1 MARKWRATF
10 NDSKSGESLNRMR
23 KLDLN
28 NTSEAPLSKI
38 FWVPP
43 QESDSQPDVR
53 IRKHIEDLRI
63 LRAPAREPAMS
74 LFRLGS
80 FGEDTVLH
88 QRVEDVF
95 CGKNTFLVN
104 TSGTGKTR
112 LLYEGLCVNWGIYFT
127 STVDTT
133 GLGLDD
139 IHDIIGRDGFLERDK
154 QFVSILNPKVVPSSE
169 FVESLRQNLQ
179 LAHKQLSIALLSRLI
194 IFKTFLETAAT
205 QGNRTEYRQLWL
217 RWQLRVMS
225 KIPKIAQDL
234 GTCFMDD
241 PGDSVDDALVD
252 ILDDIKSLH
261 HPSGET
267 FYVVLDEANH
277 ASQCLRLSFC
287 DETASES
294 SYYPALKVIL
304 RTWIKHLAHYP
315 FTFVVAGTEIPRRY
329 FAEADEWGDWI
340 WSSNTGGFDK
350 RDDLQAYILPLL
362 PPQYVSTPSGK
373 SLLQRLW
380 KWTRGR
386 HRFTAAMMSIL
397 VERSFEAP
405 HSQLDGYISAVTG
418 GYIPDVS
425 EDEEEEDELGWVDPM
440 PFQPLDFDA
449 LEFHKVLASCVHET
463 LIAYLLDF
471 DEQIVFPETEIL
483 LVSRALGRFVDDR
496 CSRIVV
502 NEPFVVAGA
511 ALWYSR
517 QRHSMLDFEHFS
529 KTILRPSIS
538 VTHAVSYAIIC
549 LAAVFH
555 SNSRSFV
562 DLFSITL
569 PASSEDVNVDIVT
582 TKTLRKRRKA
592 EVEWRF
598 AKDPSLRIVTWS
610 RTINS
615 ALHWIRRRPTPF
627 CIYLSA
633 GEPAIAFF
641 VLKTSRGQ
649 RFWVLLRVVPPESPP
664 EEVTRLADSCH
675 PHRIFEQKI
684 PEASSSST
692 PSKSS
697 AFRLLQKLPGLYPG
711 VGTSGVL
718 RVLCSFTDEL
728 DISHIPSD
736 DISSLAVLNNDTI
749 LNSSQSCAAD
759 VTFMETLMETL
770 IKNCVETKPPPKA
783 AKKRP
788 ASSSPTALVE
798 PEEVR
803 PTKRASKSAI
813 RQGSV
818 EKGKA
823 TETSSPKS
831 VSSTTAGS
839 STGLRRSE
847 RLARSES

>member
-1 MARKWRATF
+1 MARSWKAIF
-10 NDSKSGESLNRMR
+10 DSSQSGEELR
-23 KLDLN
+23 KLRELDLKS
-28 NTSEAPLSKI
+28 TLESPLPEDFWIPTQEAN
-38 FWVPP
+38 
-43 QESDSQPDVR
+43 DHPD
-53 IRKHIEDLRI
+53 ITKHIENLHL
-63 LRAPAREPAMS
+63 LRAPASEPAMV
-74 LFRLGS
+74 LFRLGTFS
-80 FGEDTVLH
+80 EDKALEE
-88 QRVEDVF
+88 RVKDVF
-95 CGKNTFLVN
+95 CEKNTFLVN

-127 STVDTT
+127 STVDST
-133 GLGLDD
+133 GLGLGD
-139 IHDIIGRDGFLERDK
+139 IQGIIGGGGALDYDK
-154 QFVSILNPKVVPSSE
+154 HFVSILDPNSVSSSE
-169 FVESLRQNLQ
+169 FAETLRQNLQ
-179 LAHKQLSIALLSRLI
+179 LAHQHLSVALLSRLI
-194 IFKTFLETAAT
+194 VFKTFLETAAS
-205 QGNRTEYRQLWL
+205 QGNPPESRQLWL
-217 RWQLRVMS
+217 QWQLGILS
-225 KIPKIAQDL
+225 KVPKVAQEL
-234 GTCFMDD
+234 RTCFTDD
-241 PGDSVDDALVD
+241 PGNSVDDALVD
-252 ILDDIKSLH
+252 ILDDIKSLRH
-261 HPSGET
+261 SSGET
-267 FYVVLDEANH
+267 FYVVLDEANY
-277 ASQCLRLSFC
+277 ASKCLDFSFC
-287 DETASES
+287 DETGSEP

-304 RTWIKHLAHYP
+304 RTWIKHLAHHP

-329 FAEADEWGDWI
+329 FAEADEWGGWI

-350 RDDLQAYILPLL
+350 RDNLQAYVLPLL

-373 SLLQRLW
+373 RLLQRLW
-380 KWTRGR
+380 EWTRGR
-386 HRFTAAMMSIL
+386 HRFTASMMSVLI
-397 VERSFEAP
+397 ERSFEAP
-405 HSQLDGYISAVTG
+405 HSQLDGYISALTG
-418 GYIPDVS
+418 GYIPDAS
-425 EDEEEEDELGWVDPM
+425 EDEEEEEDELVWVDPM

-449 LEFHKVLASCVHET
+449 LEFHKVLASCIHET

-502 NEPFVVAGA
+502 DEPFVVAGA
-511 ALWYSR
+511 ALWFSR

-538 VTHAVSYAIIC
+538 VTHAVSYTIVC
-549 LAAVFH
+549 LTAVFD
-555 SNSRSFV
+555 SNSHSFA
-562 DLFSITL
+562 DLFSIML
-569 PASSEDVNVDIVT
+569 PASSEDVNVNIVT
-582 TKTLRKRRKA
+582 SKTLRKRRKA

-610 RTINS
+610 RTIDS

-649 RFWVLLRVVPPESPP
+649 RFWVLLRVVPPGSPP
-664 EEVTRLADSCH
+664 EEVTRLAGSCH

-692 PSKSS
+692 PSKSA
-697 AFRLLQKLPGLYPG
+697 AFRSLQKLPGLYPG

-718 RVLCSFTDEL
+718 RVLCSFADEL

-749 LNSSQSCAAD
+749 RNSTQSCAAD
-759 VTFMETLMETL
+759 ETFMETLMETL
-770 IKNCVETKPPPKA
+770 IKNCVEIKPPSKA

-803 PTKRASKSAI
+803 PTKRPSKSAI

-823 TETSSPKS
+823 AGTSSPRS